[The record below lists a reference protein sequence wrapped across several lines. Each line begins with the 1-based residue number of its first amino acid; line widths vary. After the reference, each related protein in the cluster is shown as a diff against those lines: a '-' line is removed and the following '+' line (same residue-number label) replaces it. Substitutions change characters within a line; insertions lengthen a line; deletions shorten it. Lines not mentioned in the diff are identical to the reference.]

1 MSLPSHAENDEMDP
15 ARAALD
21 ELIQKQRGCTY
32 AGISHLLGR
41 NAAYIQQYIRRG
53 TPKRLDEGDRVILA
67 RFFGVDEEVLGGA
80 YRRSAPV
87 AELVQVPMLDVEASA
102 GHGALAEL
110 ERQSAQ
116 FGFDEK
122 WLKKLTA
129 SKATSL
135 SIIRVVGDSMEPA
148 LHDGDEVMVDLNDGS
163 ARLRDGIYVLR
174 MDGALQVKRIAI
186 EPTGKLVSV
195 VSDNTAYP
203 SWPGLDRRAI
213 TVVGRVLWFGR
224 RV

>member
-1 MSLPSHAENDEMDP
+1 MNPVRET
-15 ARAALD
+15 LD
-21 ELIQKQRGCTY
+21 ELIRKQRGCTY
-32 AGISHLLGR
+32 TGISEMLGR
-41 NAAYIQQYIRRG
+41 NPSYIQQFIRRG
-53 TPKRLDEGDRVILA
+53 SPKQLDERDRMILA
-67 RFFGVDEEVLGGA
+67 RFFGVDEKVLGGPT
-80 YRRSAPV
+80 RRDGPV
-87 AELVQVPMLDVEASA
+87 VELVQVPMLDVEASA

-110 ERQSAQ
+110 EMKSAQ

-122 WLKKLTA
+122 WLRKLTA
-129 SKATSL
+129 SRASSL

-148 LHDGDEVMVDLNDGS
+148 LHDGDEVMVDLGDGS

-195 VSDNTAYP
+195 VSDNPAYP
-203 SWPGLDRRAI
+203 SWAGLERRAI